1 MSQVEVGEIVGTA
14 KELGV
19 PAAGADRAVREPRPR
34 TIYGG
39 PVVADGGA
47 ADRAVAGG
55 QPDRS
60 VGGDPARNVDHGGD
74 GRRGGSLV
82 RLCCRTASAGVPP
95 AASARSLI
103 AGQRN
108 LPRAHD
114 PRLGEDGKR
123 VWTRVGLLMDVLGRM
138 EVWLAHHGHNW
149 LTAQDRSILAPRFQ
163 RPGTRRRIGSGPEP
177 GLRQQTA
184 G

>member
-14 KELGV
+14 QELGV

-82 RLCCRTASAGVPP
+82 RLCCQ
-95 AASARSLI
+95 
-103 AGQRN
+103 QRQQEYLLRHPREALSQAKGT
-108 LPRAHD
+108 LPTAHD
-114 PRLGEDGKR
+114 PRLSEDGNR
-123 VWTRVGLLMDVLGRM
+123 VWKRVGLQLDALGRM
-138 EVWLAHHGHNW
+138 EVWLAHHGHTG
-149 LTAQDRSILAPRFQ
+149 LTARGISPWRQSTGRSK
-163 RPGTRRRIGSGPEP
+163 
-177 GLRQQTA
+177 A
-184 G
+184 GWLVVS